1 MAIDIVNPEG
11 AVNTVQVN
19 PFPEEEQTDAED
31 EYVDDETDVVNTENA
46 VQVNPPEEKQT
57 GTEVR
62 NEYRV

>member
-1 MAIDIVNPEG
+1 M
-11 AVNTVQVN
+11 N